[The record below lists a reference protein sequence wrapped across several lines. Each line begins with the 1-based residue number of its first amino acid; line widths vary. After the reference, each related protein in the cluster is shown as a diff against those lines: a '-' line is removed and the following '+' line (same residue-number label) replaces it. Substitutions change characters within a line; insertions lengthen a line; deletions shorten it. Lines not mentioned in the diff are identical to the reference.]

1 MILFSAGFKPLRKNI
16 PNLPPP
22 IPRRNAWAGE
32 RSNNSRYIAQATLGG
47 ALFKYTPTDLG
58 TGTEQ
63 SNSYNGT
70 ETHFR
75 VALGYSLV
83 PMKSVFDPIAWIHLG
98 YRYNQ
103 TSFATNVSDFVASTT
118 LGSVILG
125 VGGEFPVFR
134 EWSAQLGM
142 DLGVIRSGTAID
154 LDLGDASPTSDLT
167 LRGSILYRVS
177 EQLTFRTQIMLHS
190 ENLSF
195 PNGESITQKLFTVSP
210 SIMYY
215 F

>member
-1 MILFSAGFKPLRKNI
+1 
-16 PNLPPP
+16 
-22 IPRRNAWAGE
+22 
-32 RSNNSRYIAQATLGG
+32 
-47 ALFKYTPTDLG
+47 
-58 TGTEQ
+58 
-63 SNSYNGT
+63 
-70 ETHFR
+70 
-75 VALGYSLV
+75 
-83 PMKSVFDPIAWIHLG
+83 
-98 YRYNQ
+98 
-103 TSFATNVSDFVASTT
+103 
-118 LGSVILG
+118 
-125 VGGEFPVFR
+125 
-134 EWSAQLGM
+134 M

-190 ENLSF
+190 ENLGF